1 MEGKL
6 KRNKMKRKSCPF
18 VFQQV
23 SFEAPDFGL
32 AKNIWD
38 AI

>member
-18 VFQQV
+18 VFQV